1 LRAVAYHRQA
11 KRYLERIPEKRA
23 VQVMDCVNS
32 LAALDN
38 PARDA
43 GVKVMSGDWQGWMR
57 TRIGSYR
64 AIFRIQ
70 AGQNGNETLFVLIVG
85 PRGDL
90 Y

>member
-1 LRAVAYHRQA
+1 
-11 KRYLERIPEKRA
+11 
-23 VQVMDCVNS
+23 
-32 LAALDN
+32 
-38 PARDA
+38 
-43 GVKVMSGDWQGWMR
+43 MR